1 MFELFTAIDNVRAQA
16 RSKLGN
22 RSIDNVLRQAVP
34 FGSQRFTQKVQVWI
48 LRPE

>member
-1 MFELFTAIDNVRAQA
+1 MFIAIGNARAQA

-34 FGSQRFTQKVQVWI
+34 FCSQRFTQKVQV
-48 LRPE
+48 